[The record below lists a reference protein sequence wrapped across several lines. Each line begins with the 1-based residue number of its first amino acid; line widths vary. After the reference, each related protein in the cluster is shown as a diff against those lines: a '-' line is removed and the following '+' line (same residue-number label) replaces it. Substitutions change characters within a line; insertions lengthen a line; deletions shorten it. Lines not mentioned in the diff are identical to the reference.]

1 MKEQNSLLSRITLDP
16 KIRGGKPLIDGTR
29 ITVEDVFSY
38 LASGMTIDE
47 FLNDFPQVQ
56 KEDILA
62 CFAYCVEMLY
72 NKT

>member
-1 MKEQNSLLSRITLDP
+1 MKEQDSFLSRIILDP
-16 KIRGGKPLIDGTR
+16 KIRGGKPLINGTR
-29 ITVEDVFSY
+29 ITVEDVLSY

-72 NKT
+72 NKN